1 MCINRCVTY
10 SIENFMRGSVCVTL
24 YPHPSPPLKNAGGT
38 LQVKL
43 KLIIMA
49 ELNLISL
56 IKAKGHEVSTQFEK
70 LWSAPEVIAEGIEPS
85 LLEIRVSTDYKD
97 SVFAI
102 IRDGKESK
110 LVPFAEGELD
120 PKNLTT
126 DNDGIVT
133 DGLEGMTFSL
143 AEVTAL
149 SDRPDLGKKDATGKP
164 VGIKKGSKELKLYVE

>member
-1 MCINRCVTY
+1 
-10 SIENFMRGSVCVTL
+10 
-24 YPHPSPPLKNAGGT
+24 
-38 LQVKL
+38 
-43 KLIIMA
+43 MA

-70 LWSAPEVIAEGIEPS
+70 LWSAPEIIAEGIEPS
-85 LLEIRVSTDYKD
+85 QLEIRVSTDYKE

-110 LVPFAEGELD
+110 LVPFAQDELD
-120 PKNLTT
+120 PKNLKT
-126 DNDGIVT
+126 DDDGIVIE
-133 DGLEGMTFSL
+133 GLEGLTFSL